1 MVLKSSATAAEL
13 FLLDLLHV
21 APQVFD
27 ERTGAAKTKTLLR
40 LPGTLPQRREGKT
53 FSIRGAAQRS

>member
-21 APQVFD
+21 APEIIDQ
-27 ERTGAAKTKTLLR
+27 RTGAAKIKTLLR
-40 LPGTLPQRREGKT
+40 LPGTLPQRCEGKT
-53 FSIRGAAQRS
+53 ISIRSAAQLL